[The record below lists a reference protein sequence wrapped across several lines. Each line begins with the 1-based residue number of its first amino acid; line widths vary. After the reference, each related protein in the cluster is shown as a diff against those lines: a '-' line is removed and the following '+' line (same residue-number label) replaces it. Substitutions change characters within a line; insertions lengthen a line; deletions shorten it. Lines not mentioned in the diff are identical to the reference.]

1 MGAAAALGAAALW
14 AATNLL
20 LRGQVTKLGGAT
32 ANAWRTVFSTLC
44 FAPIF
49 LAARQPRDL
58 LGIPPRT
65 LAVLLASV
73 LLSMVLGDILQFT
86 AIRRLGIALAMPIS
100 ASSPLLTLLIAA
112 LLLGEA
118 LTARAAGGALLVVV
132 GVTLVAVPRRALE
145 DEGTGGR
152 ARRRRALSTNHW
164 AGVALALAAA
174 TCAAASTTLTRV
186 AIVDLDIIAANMI
199 RLPFSAAI
207 CLLIGTAQRRLPPWR
222 IERRRYG
229 PLFLAGLVS
238 MGSGVLFL
246 NAVKLTGAGKTAT
259 LNASAPIFGL
269 LGAVLFLH
277 ERPSRRNV
285 VGALVAFLGITLVA

>member
-14 AATNLL
+14 AATNLI
-20 LRGQVTKLGGAT
+20 LRGQVIKLGGAT

-58 LGIPPRT
+58 LAIRPRT

-112 LLLGEA
+112 LALGEA

-132 GVTLVAVPRRALE
+132 GVALVAVPRRALE
-145 DEGTGGR
+145 DEGSGGR
-152 ARRRRALSTNHW
+152 ARRALTTNHW

-207 CLLIGTAQRRLPPWR
+207 CLLIGTAQRRLPPWQ

-246 NAVKLTGAGKTAT
+246 NAVKLAGAGKTAT

-285 VGALVAFLGITLVA
+285 LGALVAFVGVTLVA

>member
-73 LLSMVLGDILQFT
+73 LLSMVLGDILQLT
-86 AIRRLGIALAMPIS
+86 AIRWLGIALAMPIS

-118 LTARAAGGALLVVV
+118 LTARAAGGALLVVL
-132 GVTLVAVPRRALE
+132 GVTLVAVPRRALG
-145 DEGTGGR
+145 DEATGGR
-152 ARRRRALSTNHW
+152 ARRALTTNHW

-246 NAVKLTGAGKTAT
+246 YAAKLAGAGKTAT